1 VLFLDRLRIAR
12 GVLTKLLSIG
22 VDLGGHTISAAL
34 VEAEGKDARILNR
47 VDRDTPEGRDINEVL
62 NCIADMTA
70 EVSHGMKIS
79 YAGVGIPGFLDVSR
93 RVITKLTNFSGLEN
107 IAFLEYLGHNLEKRG
122 MSPLLAMENDANCF
136 AVGEAFCGAAV
147 GCKDFIVLTL
157 GTGIGSGIFVNG
169 RLVTG
174 AHGMAGEAGHISI
187 SELKDIRCGCGSAG
201 HLETIAS
208 ADHIEQKAAKE
219 GLPADF
225 RSLWQMRNDMRAD
238 GIISNALETMARGIA
253 SLIVVLDPE
262 KIILSGGM
270 SKAEGIAEELEA
282 RTLPWLPLPMREHLR
297 IEVSLLGA
305 DAGLYGAASINLL
318 RR

>member
-1 VLFLDRLRIAR
+1 M
-12 GVLTKLLSIG
+12 TKLLSIG

-47 VDRDTPEGRDINEVL
+47 VDRDTPEGRDIHDVVD
-62 NCIADMTA
+62 CIADMTA
-70 EVSHGMKIS
+70 EVSHGMEIS

-107 IAFLEYLGHNLEKRG
+107 IAFLDYLRHALEKRG

-169 RLVTG
+169 SLVTG

-187 SELKDIRCGCGSAG
+187 SEHSGLKCGCGSTG
-201 HLETIAS
+201 HLETLAS
-208 ADHIEQKAAKE
+208 ADHIERKAARE
-219 GLPADF
+219 GLPGDF
-225 RSLWQMRNDMRAD
+225 RSLWQMREDKRAD
-238 GIISNALETMARGIA
+238 DLISKALETMARGIA

-270 SKAEGIAEELEA
+270 SKAEGIADELET
-282 RTLPWLPLPMREHLR
+282 RTLPWLPIPMREHLS
-297 IEVSLLGA
+297 IEVSSLGA
-305 DAGLYGAASINLL
+305 DAGLYGAASISLL

>member
-1 VLFLDRLRIAR
+1 MLFLDRLRIAR
-12 GVLTKLLSIG
+12 GALTKLLSVG

-34 VEAEGKDARILNR
+34 VETEGKDARILYR
-47 VDRDTPEGRDINEVL
+47 VDRDTPEGRDIQEVVD
-62 NCIADMTA
+62 CIADMTA
-70 EVSHGMKIS
+70 EVSHGRKIA

-93 RVITKLTNFSGLEN
+93 RVITKLTNFSGLED
-107 IAFLEYLGHNLEKRG
+107 IAFLDHLGHAFEKRG

-169 RLVTG
+169 SLVTG

-187 SELKDIRCGCGSAG
+187 SEHRDLRCGCGSTG
-201 HLETIAS
+201 HLETLAS
-208 ADHIEQKAAKE
+208 ADHIERKAARE
-219 GLPADF
+219 GLPGDF
-225 RSLWQMRNDMRAD
+225 RSLWQIRDDKRAEVL
-238 GIISNALETMARGIA
+238 ISSALETMARGIA

-282 RTLPWLPLPMREHLR
+282 RTLPWLPLPMRDHLS
-297 IEVSLLGA
+297 IEVSSLGA
-305 DAGLYGAASINLL
+305 DAGLYGAASISLL

>member
-1 VLFLDRLRIAR
+1 M
-12 GVLTKLLSIG
+12 LSVG

-34 VEAEGKDARILNR
+34 VEGEGKDARILYR
-47 VDRDTPEGRDINEVL
+47 VDRDTPQGRDIHEVVD
-62 NCIADMTA
+62 CIAVMTA
-70 EVSHGMKIS
+70 EVSHGSEIS

-93 RVITKLTNFSGLEN
+93 MVITKLTNFSGLEN
-107 IAFLEYLGHNLEKRG
+107 IAFLDYLKHALEKRG

-169 RLVTG
+169 SLVTG

-187 SELKDIRCGCGSAG
+187 SEHRDLRCGCGSTG
-201 HLETIAS
+201 HLETLAS
-208 ADHIEQKAAKE
+208 ADHIERKAARE
-219 GLPADF
+219 GLPGDF
-225 RSLWQMRNDMRAD
+225 RSLWQMRDDKRAD
-238 GIISNALETMARGIA
+238 GLISKALETMARGIA

-282 RTLPWLPLPMREHLR
+282 RTLPWLPLPMREHLS
-297 IEVSLLGA
+297 IEVSSLGA
-305 DAGLYGAASINLL
+305 DAGLYGAASISLL
-318 RR
+318 RRLC

>member
-1 VLFLDRLRIAR
+1 MLFFYRLRIAR
-12 GVLTKLLSIG
+12 GELTKLLSVG

-34 VEAEGKDARILNR
+34 VEAEGKDARILYR
-47 VDRDTPEGRDINEVL
+47 VHRDTPEGRDIQEVVDR
-62 NCIADMTA
+62 IADMTA
-70 EVSHGMKIS
+70 EVSHGREIS
-79 YAGVGIPGFLDVSR
+79 YAGLGIPGFLDVSR
-93 RVITKLTNFSGLEN
+93 SVITKFTNFSGLEN
-107 IAFLEYLGHNLEKRG
+107 IAFLEYIRIALEKRG

-169 RLVTG
+169 SLVTG

-187 SELKDIRCGCGSAG
+187 SEHRDLRCGCGSTG
-201 HLETIAS
+201 HLETLAS
-208 ADHIEQKAAKE
+208 ADHIERKAARE
-219 GLPADF
+219 GLPGDF
-225 RSLWQMRNDMRAD
+225 RSLWQMRNDKRAD
-238 GIISNALETMARGIA
+238 VLISKALETMARGIA

-270 SKAEGIAEELEA
+270 SKAEGISEELEA
-282 RTLPWLPLPMREHLR
+282 RTLPWLPLPMREYLT
-297 IEVSLLGA
+297 IEVSSLGA
-305 DAGLYGAASINLL
+305 DAGLYGAASISLL

>member
-1 VLFLDRLRIAR
+1 VLFLDRRRIAR
-12 GVLTKLLSIG
+12 GALTRLRSVG

-34 VEAEGKDARILNR
+34 VETGGKDARILYR
-47 VDRDTPEGRDINEVL
+47 VDRDTPEGRDIQEVVD
-62 NCIADMTA
+62 CIADMTA
-70 EVSHGMKIS
+70 EVSHGRKIA

-93 RVITKLTNFSGLEN
+93 RVITKLTNFSGLED
-107 IAFLEYLGHNLEKRG
+107 IAFLDHLGHALEKRG

-169 RLVTG
+169 SLVTG

-187 SELKDIRCGCGSAG
+187 SEHRDLRCGCGSTG
-201 HLETIAS
+201 HLETLAS
-208 ADHIEQKAAKE
+208 ADHIERKAARE
-219 GLPADF
+219 GLPGDF
-225 RSLWQMRNDMRAD
+225 RSLWQIRDDKRAEVL
-238 GIISNALETMARGIA
+238 ISSALETMARGIA

-282 RTLPWLPLPMREHLR
+282 RTLPWLPLPMRDHLS
-297 IEVSLLGA
+297 IEVSSLGA
-305 DAGLYGAASINLL
+305 DAGLYGAASISLL